1 MIESTLKTNWWR
13 HGIKNGWI
21 GVYEQEMIQFME
33 KEFGALTDD
42 EILSA
47 VFVSLF
53 LKAGHVCLPLD
64 RSVKEWGQILGIDH
78 NEVREMTDQPFDRNE
93 FSNSKI
99 IGDDQQVTPFVLEDN
114 RLSFR
119 RFWSYEN
126 KLFKWVTDRV
136 ENLSDPLITDLHKSH
151 LDQLFPEKIDEIN
164 WQKVAAGMS
173 VIKPFLIISGG
184 PGTGKTTTVARILAL
199 HQRLAGRP
207 LRIVLAAPTG
217 KAAGRMGE
225 ALTEQLKSISMSEE
239 ERSGFPSEAKT
250 VHRLLSGIESR
261 DNLLPPIEKKTLPY
275 DMIVVDEASM
285 IDLTLMNRLISHIDE
300 KTTLILLGDK
310 DQLASVEAG
319 SVFADLCQ
327 KKENSFRSKTSKLLQ
342 QMGIDKNLP
351 EQQQSSINDSIV
363 YLIKSY
369 RFDEESGIGGLADV
383 IKNGSADEKK
393 LKKLFHDFDDISH
406 HAFSYGKGEDIQR
419 ILEGLAEKVKL
430 SKKMNHQ
437 DDLMKFWKQS
447 VWLAVLRRGLTGTE
461 RLNQLMEKYLMDHR
475 MVQMENGWYHGRPI
489 MITQNDYS
497 LGIFNGDLG
506 VCVREGDGKLHVFV
520 ESGNSVQKVSPQ
532 RLVHF
537 TPAFFITVHKS
548 QGSEFDQV
556 QLLLP
561 KEDTPL
567 ISRELLYTAVTR
579 SRKAFEVHGSLDLVI
594 RGIERPLERFTGLRH
609 YINGQD
615 R

>member
-1 MIESTLKTNWWR
+1 MIESTTKDTWWTQ
-13 HGIKNGWI
+13 GIKNGWI
-21 GVYEQEMIQFME
+21 GVYEQEMVQFME
-33 KEFGALTDD
+33 KEFGSLT
-42 EILSA
+42 EEETLCA

-53 LKAGHVCLPLD
+53 LKSGHVCLPMD
-64 RSVKEWGQILGIDH
+64 RSAKEWAIILGIDH
-78 NEVREMTDQPFDRNE
+78 DEVKDLPDQLFENDV

-99 IGDDQQVTPFVLEDN
+99 IGDDQQATPFVLEDD

-119 RFWSYEN
+119 RFWNYEN
-126 KLFKWVTDRV
+126 KLLKWVTDRV
-136 ENLSDPLITDLHKSH
+136 NNLSDPLITGLHKSH
-151 LDQLFPEKIDEIN
+151 LEQLFPEKSEEIN

-173 VIKPFLIISGG
+173 IIKPFLIISGG

-199 HQRLAGRP
+199 HQRLAERP
-207 LRIVLAAPTG
+207 PKIALAAPTG

-225 ALTEQLKSISMSEE
+225 ALTDQLKSIMMSED
-239 ERSGFPSEAKT
+239 ERANFPSEAKT

-261 DNLLPPIEKKTLPY
+261 ENLLPPIEKKTLPY

-285 IDLTLMNRLISHIDE
+285 IDLTLMNRLISHIGED
-300 KTTLILLGDK
+300 TTLILLGDK

-327 KKENSFRSKTSKLLQ
+327 KKENSFKANTSKLLQ
-342 QMGIDKNLP
+342 QMGILDLP
-351 EQQQSSINDSIV
+351 EQDQSSINDSIV
-363 YLIKSY
+363 YLTKSY
-369 RFDEESGIGGLADV
+369 RFDEGSGIGALADV
-383 IKNGSADEKK
+383 IKKGAADEDT
-393 LKKLFHDFDDISH
+393 LNELFREFDDISH
-406 HAFSYGKGEDIQR
+406 HEFSYGKGEDIQG
-419 ILEGLAEKVKL
+419 ILKGLAEKVKQTK
-430 SKKMNHQ
+430 SMAQ
-437 DDLMKFWKQS
+437 QGDLMKFWKQS

-461 RLNQLMEKYLMDHR
+461 RLNQLMEKYLVDHR
-475 MVQMENGWYHGRPI
+475 LVQTENGWYHGRPI

-506 VCVREGDGKLHVFV
+506 VCVQSEDGSFSVFV
-520 ESGNSVQKVSPQ
+520 ESGNAVQKVSPQ

-548 QGSEFDQV
+548 QGSEFEQV

-561 KEDTPL
+561 REDTPL

-579 SRKAFEVHGSLDLVI
+579 SKREFQVYGSLGLVI

-609 YINGQD
+609 YVK
-615 R
+615 

>member
-1 MIESTLKTNWWR
+1 MIESTVKSTWWTQ
-13 HGIKNGWI
+13 GIKKGWI
-21 GVYEQEMIQFME
+21 GIYEQEMIQFMV

-42 EILSA
+42 ETLCA

-53 LKAGHVCLPLD
+53 LKAGHVCLPMN
-64 RSVKEWGQILGIDH
+64 RSAQEWVKILGIDH
-78 NEVREMTDQPFDRNE
+78 DEVRNLPDQPIAADA
-93 FSNSKI
+93 FSGSKI
-99 IGDDQQVTPFVLEDN
+99 IRDKHQATPFVLEDD

-119 RFWSYEN
+119 RFWNYEN
-126 KLFKWVTDRV
+126 KLLKWVTNRV
-136 ENLSDPLITDLHKSH
+136 SHLSDPLITDLHKSH
-151 LDQLFPEKIDEIN
+151 LDQFFPEKSDEIN

-199 HQRLAGRP
+199 HQRLAGRS
-207 LRIVLAAPTG
+207 LKIALAAPTG

-225 ALTEQLKSISMSEE
+225 ALTDQLKSIIKSGD
-239 ERSGFPSEAKT
+239 ERANFPSEAKT

-285 IDLTLMNRLISHIDE
+285 IDLTLMNRLISHIRED
-300 KTTLILLGDK
+300 TTLILLGDK

-327 KKENSFRSKTSKLLQ
+327 KKGNSFRTNTSKLLQ
-342 QMGIDKNLP
+342 QMGIAKNFP
-351 EQQQSSINDSIV
+351 EQEQSSINDSIV
-363 YLIKSY
+363 YLTKSY
-369 RFDEESGIGGLADV
+369 RFDKESGIGALADV
-383 IKNGSADEKK
+383 IKNGVADKNK
-393 LKKLFHDFDDISH
+393 LDKLFSDFDDISH
-406 HAFSYGKGEDIQR
+406 HEFSYGKGEDIQK
-419 ILEGLAEKVKL
+419 ILKDLAEKVKQT
-430 SKKMNHQ
+430 KGTNQ
-437 DDLMKFWKQS
+437 QNDLMKFWKQS

-461 RLNQLMEKYLMDHR
+461 RLNQLMEKYLVDHR
-475 MVQMENGWYHGRPI
+475 LVQVENGWYHGRPI

-506 VCVREGDGKLHVFV
+506 VCVRSEDGSFNVFV
-520 ESGNSVQKVSPQ
+520 ESGNSVQKISPQ

-561 KEDTPL
+561 REDTPL
-567 ISRELLYTAVTR
+567 VSRELLYTAVTR
-579 SRKAFEVHGSLDLVI
+579 SRKAFNVNGSLELVI

-609 YINGQD
+609 QIK
-615 R
+615 

>member
-1 MIESTLKTNWWR
+1 MIESTVKTNWWT

-33 KEFGALTDD
+33 KEFGELTDD
-42 EILSA
+42 EKLCA

-53 LKAGHVCLPLD
+53 LKAGHACLPLN
-64 RSVKEWGQILGIDH
+64 RSAKEWAKIMGIDH
-78 NEVREMTDQPFDRNE
+78 DDIKGLPE
-93 FSNSKI
+93 NSFAGDSFPDSEI
-99 IGDDQQVTPFVLEDN
+99 IGSEHQATPFVLEDN

-126 KLFKWVTDRV
+126 KLLKWINDRV
-136 ENLSDPLITDLHKSH
+136 NNLADPLITDLHKSN
-151 LDQLFPEKIDEIN
+151 LDQLFPEKSDEIN

-199 HQRLAGRP
+199 HQRLAGRT
-207 LRIVLAAPTG
+207 LKIALAAPTG

-225 ALTEQLKSISMSEE
+225 ALTEQLKSISMSDE

-250 VHRLLSGIESR
+250 VHRLLSGVESR
-261 DNLLPPIEKKTLPY
+261 DSLLPPIEKKTLPY

-300 KTTLILLGDK
+300 NTTLILLGDK

-342 QMGIDKNLP
+342 QMGITNNLP
-351 EQQQSSINDSIV
+351 EQEQGLINDSIV
-363 YLIKSY
+363 YLTKSY
-369 RFDEESGIGGLADV
+369 RFDEGSGIGSLADV
-383 IKNGSADEKK
+383 IKKGSADEAG
-393 LKKLFHDFDDISH
+393 LNKLFSEFDDISH
-406 HAFSYGKGEDIQR
+406 HDFSYGKGEDIQR
-419 ILEGLAEKVKL
+419 ILAGLAVKVKL
-430 SKKMNHQ
+430 SKNMNRQ
-437 DDLMKFWKQS
+437 DELMKFWKQS

-461 RLNQLMEKYLMDHR
+461 RLNQLMEKYLVDHR
-475 MVQMENGWYHGRPI
+475 LVQMENGWYHGRPI
-489 MITQNDYS
+489 MITQNDYN

-506 VCVREGDGKLHVFV
+506 VCVREDDGSLHVYV
-520 ESGNSVQKVSPQ
+520 ESGNSVQKISPQ

-567 ISRELLYTAVTR
+567 ISRELLYTAITR
-579 SRKAFEVHGSLDLVI
+579 SRKEFEVHGSLNLVI

-609 YINGQD
+609 YISES
-615 R
+615 